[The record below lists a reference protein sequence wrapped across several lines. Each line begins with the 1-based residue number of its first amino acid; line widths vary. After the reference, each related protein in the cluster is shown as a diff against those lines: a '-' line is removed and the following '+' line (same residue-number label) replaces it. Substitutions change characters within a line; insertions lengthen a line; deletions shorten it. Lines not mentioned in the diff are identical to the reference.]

1 MHTIQAKQNSIR
13 IRRCPTNRRDTRN
26 YELRGILDKVL
37 VIDPQR
43 AIAKIGRF
51 EALGNASLP
60 KGVLR
65 PLQVEWTDP
74 QTKKSDKTIH
84 SKDELTKAFPSAL
97 RKDVLSALSV
107 LSENRYSSRRQAFSV
122 HVGSELLSIPSR
134 IYFDPP
140 VLQAMR
146 LTRLES
152 EILDCLLTRHHDGF
166 VRQKHLSRIIR
177 SQNAWVP
184 CFVFPLV
191 GEYVVEILRV
201 IQENLTYL
209 ETSRYADFVR
219 ANPDFL
225 NLTEQ
230 RVVSYWDCYYRS
242 IQKESYPGFLILDFL
257 KSTAK
262 DTTRYLRH
270 SIRHTSEGGIMVGF
284 EVTAKEIR
292 HKRCPRYRRSARLSG
307 RSAKTA
313 TSCVRR
319 SGLRS
324 CQSRWHEQIGDP
336 TLADGILDRAGPQR
350 PPR

>member
-1 MHTIQAKQNSIR
+1 MSPEGLKPGYEYVHTVTDYYDGPRKGIANYQGRPHLYECVFDEIKGNYSELFSLAPVDSETFQLAMEDWTIWQRWELAYHSSK
-13 IRRCPTNRRDTRN
+13 TELDTHPALPHEAARHA
-26 YELRGILDKVL
+26 ELQGILDKVL
-37 VIDPQR
+37 MIDPQR

-74 QTKKSDKTIH
+74 QTKKSDEIIH
-84 SKDELTKAFPSAL
+84 GKDELTQAFPSAL
-97 RKDVLSALSV
+97 GKDVLRALSV
-107 LSENRYSSRRQAFSV
+107 LSENRYSSRWQAFSV
-122 HVGSELLSIPSR
+122 YLGSELLSIPSR
-134 IYFDPP
+134 IYYDPP
-140 VLQAMR
+140 ALQAMR

-166 VRQKHLSRIIR
+166 VRQKHLARIIR

-209 ETSRYADFVR
+209 EKSIYADFVR

-230 RVVSYWDCYYRS
+230 RVASYWDCYYRS
-242 IQKESYPGFLILDFL
+242 IKKEAYPGFLILDFL
-257 KSTAK
+257 KSITK
-262 DTTRYLRH
+262 DTTR
-270 SIRHTSEGGIMVGF
+270 
-284 EVTAKEIR
+284 
-292 HKRCPRYRRSARLSG
+292 
-307 RSAKTA
+307 
-313 TSCVRR
+313 
-319 SGLRS
+319 
-324 CQSRWHEQIGDP
+324 
-336 TLADGILDRAGPQR
+336 
-350 PPR
+350 

>member
-1 MHTIQAKQNSIR
+1 MTPEGLKPGYEYVHTVTDYYDGPRKGIANYQGRPHLYECVFDEIKGNYSELFSLAPVDSETFQLAMEDWTIWQRWEPAYHSGK
-13 IRRCPTNRRDTRN
+13 TELDTHPALPHESARHA
-26 YELRGILDKVL
+26 ELQGILEKVL
-37 VIDPQR
+37 VIDPLT

-51 EALGNASLP
+51 EALGNARLP
-60 KGVLR
+60 KGVLSL
-65 PLQVEWTDP
+65 LQVEWTDP

-209 ETSRYADFVR
+209 ETSLYADFVR

-242 IQKESYPGFLILDFL
+242 TQKESYPGFLILDFL

-262 DTTRYLRH
+262 DTTR
-270 SIRHTSEGGIMVGF
+270 
-284 EVTAKEIR
+284 
-292 HKRCPRYRRSARLSG
+292 
-307 RSAKTA
+307 
-313 TSCVRR
+313 
-319 SGLRS
+319 
-324 CQSRWHEQIGDP
+324 
-336 TLADGILDRAGPQR
+336 
-350 PPR
+350 